1 MKNIP
6 NPFFFEYILVG
17 YTNKQNV
24 ARITIP
30 ISANITTI
38 FNIGNT
44 TNATPVNIYKNIIID
59 IDSPIAKNIED
70 TISSSLYYI

>member
-1 MKNIP
+1 MLNININTFIHCTNVYIIKNIP

-24 ARITIP
+24 AKITIP
-30 ISANITTI
+30 ISVNITTI

-44 TNATPVNIYKNIIID
+44 INAIPVNIYIR
-59 IDSPIAKNIED
+59 
-70 TISSSLYYI
+70 ISL